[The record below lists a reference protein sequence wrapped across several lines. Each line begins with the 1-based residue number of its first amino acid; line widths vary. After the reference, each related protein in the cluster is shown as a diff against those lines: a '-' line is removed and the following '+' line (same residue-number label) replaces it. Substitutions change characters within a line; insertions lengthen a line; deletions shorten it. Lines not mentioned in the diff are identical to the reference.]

1 MLEEDGITL
10 STSYIVGG
18 GGGKVTFQQDDDN
31 DVHFVLELFS
41 LSSLKRQSTSFR
53 FDDFQQTEFQ
63 KLCRTCMYYKT

>member
-1 MLEEDGITL
+1 VLEEDGITL
-10 STSYIVGG
+10 STSYIVG
-18 GGGKVTFQQDDDN
+18 KKATFQQDDDN

-63 KLCRTCMYYKT
+63 KL

>member
-10 STSYIVGG
+10 STSYIVGK
-18 GGGKVTFQQDDDN
+18 KVTFQQDDDN